1 MLVPLAEESFVI
13 TRIAP
18 LFMTVSLAGSLL
30 AGCGTMPGAGP
41 SALVTVGGKSVV
53 KLGFG
58 AEGGT
63 QPSLIKRSNG
73 EWLMVYV
80 GTNVADRH
88 LYWTRS
94 TDGIRWSAPNAI
106 ESAAYSDQAPA
117 LVEDAQGVVH
127 CFFASNRGGET
138 FNLFH
143 AAFDGVWTDSTE
155 IAGFA
160 GVQDLAA
167 TYADGRFLLAA
178 EVMAEGLFAATSADG
193 ATFAEREL
201 LADAGFEPAVT
212 FLPTGAALVAYT
224 RANQLITRTGKP
236 GADWAAEQVV
246 ASTSSRLRGPALA
259 WMGDHGKLIYTE
271 RAAAGM
277 TYSLREKRFGA
288 DLKFAEGANLAS
300 TGGDANSPAIAADHN
315 GKIGLAWG
323 MKQSS
328 SQQGIAFTLDGWK

>member
-1 MLVPLAEESFVI
+1 MI

-18 LFMTVSLAGSLL
+18 QLLTLTVAAALL
-30 AGCGTMPGAGP
+30 AGCGAAPGQTAGV
-41 SALVTVGGKSVV
+41 AAQTVAGKSLV

-63 QPSLIKRSNG
+63 QPSLIRRANG

-94 TDGIRWSAPNAI
+94 TDGTRWSAPIAI
-106 ESAAYSDQAPA
+106 ESAAYSDQAPS

-127 CFFASNRGGET
+127 CFFASNRGGEN

-143 AAFDGVWTDSTE
+143 ATFDGVWSASTE
-155 IAGFA
+155 IAGFE
-160 GVQDLAA
+160 GLQDLSA
-167 TYADGRFLLAA
+167 TYAGGRFLLAA
-178 EVMAEGLFAATSADG
+178 EVMAEGLFATTSADG
-193 ATFAEREL
+193 VTFTEREK

-212 FLPTGAALVAYT
+212 FLPGGAALVAYT
-224 RANQLITRTGKP
+224 RANELIARTSQP

-259 WMGDHGKLIYTE
+259 WSGDHGKLIYTE
-271 RAAAGM
+271 RAGAGM

-300 TGGDANSPAIAADHN
+300 IGGDANSPAIAANHN